1 MILAKSNRLQLSLFH
16 FKVKQETIDFVL
28 IPIPFSEI

>member
-1 MILAKSNRLQLSLFH
+1 MILAKSSYLELSLFH

-28 IPIPFSEI
+28 IPVPFLEI